1 MTYLRVSGIFV
12 PLSADEAAIFAAAK
26 KRARLREGEA
36 ESCRLVKKSV
46 DARKKDRVHFTA
58 TVDIAVRGDAAALC
72 KRAHDPAVSVH
83 TPQPYIAPA
92 PRKAPPSVPPIVVGS
107 GPAGLFA
114 ALTLARAGAMPL
126 LLERGVD
133 VDRRQ
138 ADVERFRTTGVLS
151 PESNVQFGEGG
162 AGTFSDGKLTTGIK
176 DVRCRFVLE
185 TLAAAGAPQEILWQA
200 KPHIGTD
207 RLRETVKTIRKEI
220 EGLGGQVL
228 FSHRLSDIAV
238 KDGALRAVAVQTPD
252 GMREM
257 PCTALILA
265 IGHSADDTMDMLF
278 RRGVPMEQKPFAMGV
293 RIEHRRQD
301 IDRSQYGA
309 FAGHTALGA
318 ADYKLSCR
326 PAGGRGVYTFCMCP
340 GGEVIA
346 AASAPGRLVVNGMS
360 AHARNAENSNSAL
373 LVGVGSADYAS
384 DHPLA
389 GFAFQKKWEAAAFAV
404 GGRQYRAPAQT
415 VGDFLKGRAST
426 GAGAVQPSYR
436 PGVTYCDLA
445 ACLPPAVCDSL
456 RAALPLFG
464 RQIAGFD
471 DAGALLTGIESRSS
485 SPVHLPRDADGQSP
499 VRGIFP
505 CGEGAGFAGGI
516 LSAAVDGVKCGEWA
530 LSVL

>member
-1 MTYLRVSGIFV
+1 
-12 PLSADEAAIFAAAK
+12 
-26 KRARLREGEA
+26 
-36 ESCRLVKKSV
+36 
-46 DARKKDRVHFTA
+46 
-58 TVDIAVRGDAAALC
+58 
-72 KRAHDPAVSVH
+72 
-83 TPQPYIAPA
+83 
-92 PRKAPPSVPPIVVGS
+92 
-107 GPAGLFA
+107 
-114 ALTLARAGAMPL
+114 
-126 LLERGVD
+126 
-133 VDRRQ
+133 
-138 ADVERFRTTGVLS
+138 
-151 PESNVQFGEGG
+151 
-162 AGTFSDGKLTTGIK
+162 
-176 DVRCRFVLE
+176 
-185 TLAAAGAPQEILWQA
+185 
-200 KPHIGTD
+200 
-207 RLRETVKTIRKEI
+207 
-220 EGLGGQVL
+220 
-228 FSHRLSDIAV
+228 
-238 KDGALRAVAVQTPD
+238 
-252 GMREM
+252 
-257 PCTALILA
+257 
-265 IGHSADDTMDMLF
+265 MDMLF

-404 GGRQYRAPAQT
+404 GGGQYRAPAQT

-436 PGVTYCDLA
+436 PGVTYCNLA